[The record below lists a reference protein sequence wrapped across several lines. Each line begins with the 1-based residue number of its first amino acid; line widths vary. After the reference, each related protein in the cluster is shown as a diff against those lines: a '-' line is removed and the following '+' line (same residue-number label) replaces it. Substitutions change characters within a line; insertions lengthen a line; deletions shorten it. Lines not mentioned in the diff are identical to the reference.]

1 MRRKFQCRSRR
12 DNNGIVQIH
21 LTSNVGE
28 QPSEVLINIPR
39 ADLGGDEYRP
49 GSEWIVEIT
58 RAIPQ

>member
-1 MRRKFQCRSRR
+1 
-12 DNNGIVQIH
+12 VQIH

-28 QPSEVLINIPR
+28 QPSEVLINIVR
-39 ADLGGDEYRP
+39 ADLGGNNFWP